1 MTEPN
6 AAVRLIGRYQILAEL
21 GRGAMGVVYRGF
33 DPVIGRPVALKTIAF
48 DSGNADSRTLRA
60 RLYREA
66 KAAGTLA
73 HPNIVTIYDIVEDG
87 DTTAVAM
94 ELVEGRPLNDALADK
109 GTFSLDDAVR
119 VIEQIC
125 SALDYAGS
133 RGIIHR
139 DIKPANI
146 LLKPDGRAKILD
158 FGIARLSM
166 SGIAQTSTIMGSPSY
181 MSPEQVQ
188 GLPLDP
194 RSDLFSAAVVFYEL
208 ITGRRPFGGDDIATT
223 MYRIVHEPP
232 RTFEYPEPAIGAR
245 LWNVL
250 LVALSKTPGT
260 RYQSGG
266 RLVAA
271 LRAAV
276 LDPGVGHGANAAG
289 IDATEISDRRLGEP
303 RPPEPRIPEPP
314 MTEARIT
321 DRSIAAPPI
330 TVAQIADPPIT
341 EAQITDPRIT
351 DSRITDSRFADP
363 RIDELRIGE
372 PQVDETEAE
381 KPVRRPRLL
390 IYGAV
395 ASSAVVVIVVIMTVL
410 AGRES
415 TPTPSG
421 PGGVAVPAA
430 AAGDSVPS
438 GPSTAKGPAP
448 GNDRRPGP
456 GTRAT
461 DPRATDSRSASA
473 RPAPGAAGPVG
484 RTAAAPGTPTPTRA
498 ASPASIAGPP
508 PLPKMPPSGPTAPAA
523 ERKTRETPTQA
534 APAVTADAT
543 GPAILRAA
551 FADRPYPVTLFAGD
565 TQIGRLDSGDAT
577 IRVDAGT
584 LRLRAVNESVY
595 LNADLGAIVLRP
607 GERRTIPMP
616 GTGSAVFGVKGEDY
630 AGVRIVIDGR
640 PVPGPY
646 PAQIAQIA
654 SGVHQVI
661 YRWTAG
667 PLSGREVTGTVN
679 ISDGGH
685 FIIRAA
691 VDDAQILV
699 QKFR

>member
-6 AAVRLIGRYQILAEL
+6 AAVRLIGRYQVLAEL

-48 DSGNADSRTLRA
+48 DSGNADSRALRA

-87 DTTAVAM
+87 DMTAVAM
-94 ELVEGRPLNDALADK
+94 ELVEGRPLEDTLAER
-109 GTFSLDDAVR
+109 GTFSLTDAVR

-146 LLKPDGRAKILD
+146 LLKPDGRAKVLD
-158 FGIARLSM
+158 FGIARVSM
-166 SGIAQTSTIMGSPSY
+166 SGIAQTSSIMGSPSY

-232 RTFEYPEPAIGAR
+232 RTFEYPEPALGAR
-245 LWNVL
+245 LWEVL
-250 LVALSKTPGT
+250 LVALSKTPGS

-266 RLVAA
+266 KLVAA

-276 LDPGVGHGANAAG
+276 VDPGVGRAADASG
-289 IDATEISDRRLGEP
+289 IDKTEISASPIRETPIRDTPLHDTPIRDTSIDDTPVRDMSIHETRVDESPGHDTPIHDAPIRETPIGATDVGEP
-303 RPPEPRIPEPP
+303 
-314 MTEARIT
+314 
-321 DRSIAAPPI
+321 
-330 TVAQIADPPIT
+330 
-341 EAQITDPRIT
+341 
-351 DSRITDSRFADP
+351 
-363 RIDELRIGE
+363 G
-372 PQVDETEAE
+372 
-381 KPVRRPRLL
+381 RRPRLL
-390 IYGAV
+390 VYGAV
-395 ASSAVVVIVVIMTVL
+395 ASSVMLVVVIVMMILV
-410 AGRES
+410 GRGPAA
-415 TPTPSG
+415 TPVG
-421 PGGVAVPAA
+421 PGGDGTPIPNAALAGGATRGSAPAGT
-430 AAGDSVPS
+430 AAGSKDPV
-438 GPSTAKGPAP
+438 A
-448 GNDRRPGP
+448 GNNQQP
-456 GTRAT
+456 GTAARSA
-461 DPRATDSRSASA
+461 DSRSQNP
-473 RPAPGAAGPVG
+473 RPAPAGTGRAGKTAVAAGVPAPI
-484 RTAAAPGTPTPTRA
+484 RAAPAAPILAPPPMPKAPATGTPAAPTTLT
-498 ASPASIAGPP
+498 PP
-508 PLPKMPPSGPTAPAA
+508 PLPAATPAAPPSAASTAA
-523 ERKTRETPTQA
+523 ES
-534 APAVTADAT
+534 T
-543 GPAILRAA
+543 GPAILRVA

-565 TQIGRLDSGDAT
+565 TQVGRLDSGDAT
-577 IRVDAGT
+577 IRVEAGK

-595 LNADLGAIVLRP
+595 LNADLGDVALRP
-607 GERRTIPMP
+607 GERRTLLMP
-616 GTGSAVFGVKGEDY
+616 GTGSAVFSVKGEDY

-654 SGVHQVI
+654 EGGHQVI

-667 PLSGREVTGTVN
+667 ALSGREVTGTVN
-679 ISDGGH
+679 ISGGGH

-691 VDDAQILV
+691 VDNAQILV